1 MTSVFQNEWL
11 VLFRA
16 LGVICLM
23 FAGTMLGQ
31 DDDPIRIDTELVTFE
46 VTVTGKDGKPV
57 TGLKAGDFRIFE
69 SGVERKVDFFQPIND
84 AEQKRP
90 MLVIFALDVSGSMTA
105 AEMESLRDA
114 LQRSIKR
121 LASPNTYFA
130 IMTFA
135 MRVRTLAG
143 FSNIPQR
150 LDRSLEKL
158 ARDTGGLSTH
168 AYDAVDDAIRLIV
181 KKAPKSIRGQVP
193 KRSVVVITDGF
204 PVGDVVAPETVIE
217 RANAAEVSVY
227 SIIMP
232 SYSRLQGTKR
242 PLMTPFEASGM
253 VERTGGINLYAG
265 DKSLESL
272 FAELESQVTGSYAVA
287 FYPEPGRSADD
298 YREVRI
304 ETQEGLKL
312 RQNRPGY
319 RPR

>member
-1 MTSVFQNEWL
+1 MTSMFQNEWPVIL
-11 VLFRA
+11 RA
-16 LGVICLM
+16 LGMIFLA
-23 FAGTMLGQ
+23 FAGSVLGQ
-31 DDDPIRIDTELVTFE
+31 DDEPIKVDTELVTFE
-46 VTVTGKDGKPV
+46 VTVTGKDGKPIS
-57 TGLKAGDFRIFE
+57 GLKAEDFRIFDN
-69 SGVERKVDFFQPIND
+69 GVERKVDFFQPITGD
-84 AEQKRP
+84 EQKRP
-90 MLVIFALDVSGSMTA
+90 LLVIFALDVSGSMTA
-105 AEMESLRDA
+105 AEMESLRNA
-114 LQRSIKR
+114 LKQSIKR
-121 LASPNTYFA
+121 LGSPNTYFA

-135 MRVRTLAG
+135 MRVRTVAG

-158 ARDTGGLSTH
+158 SRDTGGLSTH

-181 KKAPKSIRGQVP
+181 RKSPKSIRGQAP

-242 PLMTPFEASGM
+242 PLMTPFEASGL
-253 VERTGGINLYAG
+253 VDRTGGINLYAG
-265 DKSLESL
+265 DKSLENL
-272 FAELESQVTGSYAVA
+272 FVELESQVTGSYAVA
-287 FYPEPGRSADD
+287 FYPEPARSADD